1 MQIFVRTLAGKQIAL
16 NVEKT
21 DTVESLKAK
30 IEDKE
35 GIKAKDQRFVF
46 GGKNLQDGNTL
57 GDYNVQENSTL
68 NLVLHMQG

>member
-1 MQIFVRTLAGKQIAL
+1 MQIFVRTLAGQVITL
-16 NVEKT
+16 QVEKS
-21 DTVESLKAK
+21 DTVESLKSK

-35 GIKAKDQRFVF
+35 GIKSKDQRFVF

-57 GDYNVQENSTL
+57 GDYNIQENSTI